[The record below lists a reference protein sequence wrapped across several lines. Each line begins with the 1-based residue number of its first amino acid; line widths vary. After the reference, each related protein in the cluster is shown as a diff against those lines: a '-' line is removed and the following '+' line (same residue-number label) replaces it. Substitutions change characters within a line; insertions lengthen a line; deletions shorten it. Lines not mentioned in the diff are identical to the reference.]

1 MINQFELQKDLVHM
15 YRDPRIES
23 DRDDYM
29 YDSIQN
35 SSFGKD
41 LTSYEYDGSSVT
53 LTIGKDGRN
62 RSDKIREELAFIF
75 SSCVK
80 HLIDGHPECTIKDPD
95 SNINLGYFANEKLFN
110 VAKNCC
116 TILDMSPHESNNFV
130 INLKY
135 YN

>member
-1 MINQFELQKDLVHM
+1 MISQFELQKDLVHM
-15 YRDPRIES
+15 YQDPRVES

-41 LTSYEYDGSSVT
+41 LTSYEYDGSNLT
-53 LTIGKDGRN
+53 LKIGKDGRD
-62 RSDKIREELAFIF
+62 RSDKIREELSFIF
-75 SSCVK
+75 SSCAK
-80 HLIDGHPECTIKDPD
+80 HLLDDHPEYCIKDPD
-95 SNINLGYFANEKLFN
+95 THVDLKYIASKKFFETSK
-110 VAKNCC
+110 KCC
-116 TILDMSPHESNNFV
+116 TILDMTPNNSDNFV